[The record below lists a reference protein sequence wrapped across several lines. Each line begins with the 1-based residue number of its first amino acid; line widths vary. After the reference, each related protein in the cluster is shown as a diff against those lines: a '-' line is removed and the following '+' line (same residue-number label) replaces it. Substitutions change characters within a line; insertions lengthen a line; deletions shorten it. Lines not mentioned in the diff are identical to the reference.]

1 MFISKWFWLNTEPHK
16 KPLFCKLFSAVAK
29 WFNYMSSRLPKNNCL
44 HMYWTCSRV
53 GGARSET
60 LQELPSARGFM
71 ETSLISNEVFS
82 DLLCLIRFICNTWPF
97 IYSVYFSSA
106 FFFCNYCPHEEGFI
120 SLFFGCLF
128 FQNPT
133 LIHLRKVLMTK
144 TPFCFLFPIIPKSFF
159 FFFLTF
165 AWHISSPNTRFH
177 IWL

>member
-1 MFISKWFWLNTEPHK
+1 MFISRWFWLNAEPHK

-29 WFNYMSSRLPKNNCL
+29 WFNYMSLRLPKNNCL

-53 GGARSET
+53 GGARSKT

-71 ETSLISNEVFS
+71 ETSLISNEVFL

-97 IYSVYFSSA
+97 IYSVYFSFA
-106 FFFCNYCPHEEGFI
+106 FFFLQLLSTWRRFYFPFF
-120 SLFFGCLF
+120 FFGCLF

-144 TPFCFLFPIIPKSFF
+144 TPFCFLFPIIPKSCFF
-159 FFFLTF
+159 SFF
-165 AWHISSPNTRFH
+165 
-177 IWL
+177 